1 MFHDEDDIAQR
12 LINFAESSIYDNI
25 YMGLQEI
32 ENNQSALA
40 TVTRGTSLDLYFRL
54 LGDINR
60 QTAGTGEP

>member
-1 MFHDEDDIAQR
+1 LFHDEDDIAQR